1 MKNKKEQKQ
10 TKFEGVIEPF
20 NDSTPFYMVFVDGA
34 IHSPKVK
41 HEKYEDAFSE
51 MLRLS
56 KQENKKA
63 FIMISVTQVEQIPNI
78 KLFNLP

>member
-1 MKNKKEQKQ
+1 MKKEKKA
-10 TKFEGVIEPF
+10 KFEGKIEPYH
-20 NDSTPFYMVFVDGA
+20 DSTPFYMVFLEDA
-34 IHSPKVK
+34 IHPPKVK